1 MYGGEGGSPA
11 LVGLSGRT
19 FEAWDAEVVHVCFL
33 GYCKEMAS
41 NLAEQDGRADVV
53 DHAGSVPEVVT
64 PDLHESR
71 ADIVWFAAVCAYD
84 AHFWVTGWNL
94 SICLF
99 LVVLF
104 LVVHAQGPI
113 RASPGPARRRRGRVA
128 PES

>member
-11 LVGLSGRT
+11 LVDVSGCT

-33 GYCKEMAS
+33 GYCEEMAS

-71 ADIVWFAAVCAYD
+71 ADIVCGSQQY
-84 AHFWVTGWNL
+84 AHTTHISG
-94 SICLF
+94 S
-99 LVVLF
+99 LV
-104 LVVHAQGPI
+104 GTC
-113 RASPGPARRRRGRVA
+113 R
-128 PES
+128 